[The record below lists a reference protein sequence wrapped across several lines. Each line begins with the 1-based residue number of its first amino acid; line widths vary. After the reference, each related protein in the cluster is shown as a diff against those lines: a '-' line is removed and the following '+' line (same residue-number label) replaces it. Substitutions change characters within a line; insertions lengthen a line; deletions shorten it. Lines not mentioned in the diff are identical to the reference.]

1 MAVPVPG
8 VPVYPDDPAEA
19 VARWAAELVV
29 PDGLLQGEHFEIA
42 DWQLRF
48 LRDALAPGC
57 REAALS
63 VSRKNGKSCT
73 IAILLLAYLSDKG
86 PLHRHGWRGLVVSL
100 TGALAI
106 ELRHQIEAI
115 AAASGLAVEIR
126 KSPYPGQVIGPD
138 RCRVTVLASDRATG
152 HGIGV
157 DLAVYDDGGIVP
169 ESKRSLYSAVKS
181 SVSARD
187 GRVLAISIMGD
198 GPLMR
203 EIKARSNDRAVVFHE
218 YAAPAD
224 CKLDDRSA
232 WYAANP
238 GLGSIKSLTYMEDAS
253 RAALA
258 TPADAA
264 AFRAHDL
271 NQPVGPSREVILL
284 PQQWDECETETPP
297 ERDGECVVG
306 LDIGGSAS
314 MTACV
319 AIWPATG
326 RMEVWGGFPCTPD
339 LHSRGQADAV
349 GRIYLRM
356 EEAGELRTYPGR
368 VTDVPAFLEDCADR
382 LAGERV
388 LCCGADRYRRS
399 EVIQAFETADI
410 SWPLVWRGTGASATA
425 DGSADVRSFQRMA
438 LGGKLKCSPSLMMQ
452 AAIADSKVDRD
463 ARGNPALDKARRQ
476 GRTDALSAAVIA
488 CGLAEIHSAKP
499 KRRYRSMVLN

>member
-1 MAVPVPG
+1 M
-8 VPVYPDDPAEA
+8 
-19 VARWAAELVV
+19 
-29 PDGLLQGEHFEIA
+29 PDGLLQGQNFDIA

-63 VSRKNGKSCT
+63 VSRKNGKS
-73 IAILLLAYLSDKG
+73 ALVAVLLLAYLVG

-106 ELRHQIEAI
+106 ELRHQVEAI
-115 AAASGLAVEIR
+115 AASSGLPVEIR
-126 KSPYPGQVIGPD
+126 RAPFPGEVRGPD
-138 RCRVTVLASDRATG
+138 RCKVTILASDKATG
-152 HGIGV
+152 HGLGV
-157 DLAVYDDGGIVP
+157 DLAIFDELGLVP
-169 ESKRSLYSAVKS
+169 ESKRDLYSAVRS

-187 GRVLAISIMGD
+187 GRVVSISILGD
-198 GPLMR
+198 PGSIMA
-203 EIKARSNDRAVVFHE
+203 EVKARSNDRAVVFHE

-264 AFRAHDL
+264 AFRSLDL
-271 NQPVGPSREVILL
+271 NQPVGPSRETILL
-284 PQQWDECETETPP
+284 PQQWDECERGDDLP

-326 RMEVWGGFPCTPD
+326 RMEVWGGFPSTPD
-339 LHSRGQADAV
+339 LHSRGQGDAV
-349 GRIYLRM
+349 GRLYERM
-356 EEAGELRTYPGR
+356 QEAGELQIYPGR

-438 LGGKLKCSPSLMMQ
+438 LGGKLQCSPSLMMQ

-476 GRTDALSAAVIA
+476 GRIDALSAAVIA

>member
-1 MAVPVPG
+1 M
-8 VPVYPDDPAEA
+8 
-19 VARWAAELVV
+19 
-29 PDGLLQGEHFEIA
+29 PDGLLQGEHFQIA

-63 VSRKNGKSCT
+63 VSRKNGKS
-73 IAILLLAYLSDKG
+73 ALVAVLLLAYLVG

-106 ELRHQIEAI
+106 ELRHQVEAI
-115 AAASGLAVEIR
+115 AASSGLPIEIR
-126 KSPYPGQVIGPD
+126 RAPFPGEVRGPD
-138 RCRVTVLASDRATG
+138 RCKVTILASDKATG
-152 HGIGV
+152 HGLGV
-157 DLAVYDDGGIVP
+157 DLAIFDELGLVP
-169 ESKRSLYSAVKS
+169 ESKRDLYSAVRS

-187 GRVLAISIMGD
+187 GRVVSISILGD
-198 GPLMR
+198 PGSIMA
-203 EIKARSNDRAVVFHE
+203 EVKARSNDRAVVFHE

-238 GLGSIKSLTYMEDAS
+238 GLGSIKSETYMEDAS

-264 AFRAHDL
+264 AFRSLDL
-271 NQPVGPSREVILL
+271 NQPVGPSRETILL
-284 PQQWDECETETPP
+284 PQQWDECERGDDLP

-319 AIWPATG
+319 VAWPRTS

-339 LHSRGQADAV
+339 LHSRGQGDAV
-349 GRIYLRM
+349 GRLYERM
-356 EEAGELRTYPGR
+356 QEAGELQIYPGR

-388 LCCGADRYRRS
+388 IACGADRYRKA
-399 EVIQAFETADI
+399 EVQQAMERAELN
-410 SWPLVWRGTGASATA
+410 WPLVWRGTGASATA

-438 LGGKLKCSPSLMMQ
+438 LGGKLHCAPSLMMQ
-452 AAIADSKVDRD
+452 AAIADSKIDRD
-463 ARGNPALDKARRQ
+463 PRGNPALDKARRQ
-476 GRTDALSAAVIA
+476 GRIDALSAAVIA

>member
-1 MAVPVPG
+1 MVPVPG

-19 VARWAAELVV
+19 VAQWAQTLTI
-29 PDGLLQGEHFEIA
+29 PDGLLQGERFQIA

-63 VSRKNGKSCT
+63 VSRKNGKSCVC
-73 IAILLLAYLSDKG
+73 ALLLLAYLSAEG

-100 TGALAI
+100 TGALAV
-106 ELRHQIEAI
+106 ELRHQIENI
-115 AAASGLAVEIR
+115 SKASGLAVEVKR
-126 KSPYPGQVIGPD
+126 SPYPGQVIGPD
-138 RCRVTVLASDRATG
+138 RCRVTILASDRATG
-152 HGIGV
+152 HGLGV
-157 DLAVYDDGGIVP
+157 DLAIFDELGLVP
-169 ESKRSLYSAVKS
+169 ESKRGLYSAVRS

-198 GPLMR
+198 GPMMR
-203 EIKARSNDRAVVFHE
+203 EIRERSNDPAVIFHE

-232 WYAANP
+232 WRAANP
-238 GLGSIKSLTYMEDAS
+238 SLGTIKSETYMEDMS
-253 RAALA
+253 RSALA

-264 AFRAHDL
+264 AFRAYDL
-271 NQPVGPSREVILL
+271 NQPVGPSREVIVL
-284 PQQWDECETETPP
+284 PEVWDRCETEDDLP

-306 LDIGGSAS
+306 LDIGGSSS

-319 AIWPATG
+319 AVWSATG
-326 RMEVWGGFPCTPD
+326 RMEVWGGFPSVPD
-339 LHSRGQADAV
+339 LLSRGQADAV
-349 GRIYLRM
+349 GRLYLRM

-382 LAGERV
+382 LSGERV
-388 LCCGADRYRRS
+388 IACGADRYRKA
-399 EVIQAFETADI
+399 EVLQAFERAGI

-438 LGGKLKCSPSLMMQ
+438 LGGKLHCAPSLMMQ
-452 AAIADSKVDRD
+452 SAIGDSKVDRD

-476 GRTDALSAAVIA
+476 GRIDALSAAVIA
-488 CGLAEIHSAKP
+488 CGLAETHSAKP
-499 KRRYRSMVLN
+499 RRRYRSMVLS

>member
-1 MAVPVPG
+1 M
-8 VPVYPDDPAEA
+8 
-19 VARWAAELVV
+19 
-29 PDGLLQGEHFEIA
+29 PDGLLQGERFRLH

-63 VSRKNGKSCT
+63 VSTKNGKS
-73 IAILLLAYLSDKG
+73 ALVAVLLLAYLSDKG

-106 ELRHQIEAI
+106 ELRHQVEAI
-115 AAASGLAVEIR
+115 AAASGLPIEIR
-126 KSPYPGQVIGPD
+126 RAPFPGEVRGPD
-138 RCRVTVLASDRATG
+138 RCKVSILASEKASG
-152 HGIGV
+152 HGLGV
-157 DLAVYDDGGIVP
+157 DLGVLDDGGLVP
-169 ESKRSLYSAVKS
+169 ESKRDLYSAVRS

-203 EIKARSNDRAVVFHE
+203 EIKARSNDPAVVFHE

-232 WYAANP
+232 WRAANP
-238 GLGSIKSLTYMEDAS
+238 GLGTIKSETYMQDTS

-271 NQPVGPSREVILL
+271 NQPVGPSRETALL
-284 PQQWDECETETPP
+284 PQQWDECERGDDLP

-326 RMEVWGGFPCTPD
+326 RMEVWGGFPSVPD
-339 LHSRGQADAV
+339 LHSRGQGDAV

-438 LGGKLKCSPSLMMQ
+438 LSGKLKCSPSLMMQ

-463 ARGNPALDKARRQ
+463 ARGNPALNKARRQ
-476 GRTDALSAAVIA
+476 GRIDALSAAVIA